1 MRAMFSVSDLDFNG
15 IKLGDATIEVEY
27 TVEEMLA
34 VLDAYSK
41 LVPELLEHFKPSSDD
56 VTVTEYMGEEG
67 ESLEDLLARVLD
79 KA

>member
-15 IKLGDATIEVEY
+15 IKLGNATIEVEY
-27 TVEEMLA
+27 TVQEMIA

-41 LVPELLEHFKPSSDD
+41 LVPELLEHFKPSSDG

-67 ESLEDLLARVLD
+67 ESLEDLLARVFD